1 MNEDFG
7 ERGLGRQCLAPR
19 ISSGVQGALKAADK
33 LSNNQRSLTKQIEC
47 FARMRGDL
55 SGSQVELRKEK
66 ACARGYTCIYCM
78 YAVSMY
84 K

>member
-1 MNEDFG
+1 MNVDFG
-7 ERGLGRQCLAPR
+7 EWGLGRQCLAPR
-19 ISSGVQGALKAADK
+19 ISSGVQGALKAGDK

-47 FARMRGDL
+47 LARMRGDL

-66 ACARGYTCIYCM
+66 VYVRVHM
-78 YAVSMY
+78 YLLYVRSLH